1 MKKNFISLILLVVF
15 FTGCDPYTQD
25 KYVQQYVVETFL
37 TANQPFPELK
47 VSTTLPFDQ
56 PYIFEDAAISGAD
69 VVVTLLTVD
78 GTPELEIP
86 FEESDRVGIYVPTDT
101 TIIVLPGRRYA
112 LDVTNLEESDDR
124 VRATTFVPGEFG
136 LVSINADSLVY
147 QGPIQFKLDLEQG
160 FYPGRQNV
168 YVATSLSLDPENF
181 SLTPFWE
188 NVDGEEGEFI
198 RVSSGLVNEGN
209 YDLNEDGTLSLKY
222 PWIGIA
228 YFGPNEL
235 SVYAVDTNIF
245 DYIRTFDIQGGGST
259 LSPGQIENVLW
270 NVEGGIGIFGSRTGV
285 SAEVFIKNAF

>member
-1 MKKNFISLILLVVF
+1 MKKNLISLILLVVF

-25 KYVQQYVVETFL
+25 DYVEQYVVETFL
-37 TANQPFPELK
+37 TANQPFPEIK

-69 VVVTLLTVD
+69 VVVKLLTED
-78 GTPELEIP
+78 KTIEDTISYM
-86 FEESDRVGIYVPTDT
+86 ESDRPGIYIPTDT
-101 TIIVLPGRRYA
+101 AAVVLPKRRYA
-112 LDVTNLEESDDR
+112 LEVTNLKAPEDR
-124 VRATTFVPGEFG
+124 IRATTFVPGEFD
-136 LVSINADSLVY
+136 LISINADSLIY
-147 QGPIQFKLDLEQG
+147 QGPVQFKLDLEQG
-160 FYPGRQNV
+160 FYPGRQNI
-168 YVATSLSLDPENF
+168 YVATSLALDPENF

-188 NVDGEEGEFI
+188 NVDGEEGEFV

-209 YDLNEDGTLSLKY
+209 YDLNEDGTLTLQY

>member
-1 MKKNFISLILLVVF
+1 MKKYLLSFILLAF
-15 FTGCDPYTQD
+15 FFSGCDPYSQD
-25 KYVQQYVVETFL
+25 DYVEQYVVETFL
-37 TANQPFPELK
+37 TANKPFPEIK

-56 PYIFEDAAISGAD
+56 PYIFEDAAISGAN
-69 VVVTLLTVD
+69 VVVTLLTHD

-86 FEESDRVGIYVPTDT
+86 FAESDEPGIYLPSDT
-101 TIIVLPGRRYA
+101 TVVVEAGRRYA
-112 LDVTNLEESDDR
+112 LDVTHLKNPEDR
-124 VRATTFVPGEFG
+124 ITATTFVPGAFG

-147 QGPIQFKLDLEQG
+147 QGPVQFKLDLEQG
-160 FYPGRQNV
+160 FYPTRQNV
-168 YVATSLSLDPENF
+168 YVATSLALDPDNF
-181 SLTPFWE
+181 GLTPFWE
-188 NVDGEEGEFI
+188 NLDGEEDEYV

-209 YDLNEDGTLSLKY
+209 YDLNDDGTLTLKY

-245 DYIRTFDIQGGGST
+245 DYIRTFDIQNGGST

-285 SAEVFIKNAF
+285 SAEVFIKSAF